1 MHSCYQFY
9 FVSLWLVTEV
19 ICILKCVAP
28 PTFLI
33 IKMSISVFFLFLHTR
48 TQIRYSNGSFSGSYY
63 LFLSKQLCV
72 PTWDQVHDVSITLD
86 FVSSRRWGGNES
98 GEIIPCFVL
107 GKESHTGK
115 WYITH
120 LVATYNRCLRNCK
133 MQTFRSL
140 LHLPQWLLF
149 TRKRDSMGSE
159 RTPTQLNWFKQGCLY
174 LVSWFV
180 LREVYKQQ
188 CGCTVFTVVH
198 QSLVILGKCM
208 ILWEWA

>member
-86 FVSSRRWGGNES
+86 FVPSRRWGGNES

-133 MQTFRSL
+133 NANISEPTLS
-140 LHLPQWLLF
+140 
-149 TRKRDSMGSE
+149 TSMATVYEKE
-159 RTPTQLNWFKQGCLY
+159 RQHGEWKNTHPTQLIQAGMSLSSI
-174 LVSWFV
+174 LVRSTGGV
-180 LREVYKQQ
+180 
-188 CGCTVFTVVH
+188 
-198 QSLVILGKCM
+198 
-208 ILWEWA
+208 